1 MKRFNPFDIYG
12 SSDDIRDDHIG
23 NYTRNASLGNDLP
36 DSKYS
41 ASALKVSVELSKLRI
56 FFLILLVGILILLS
70 RSIWFQVVRGA
81 YYREASEG
89 NRIRIETI
97 KARRGVIYDRNGEL
111 LVRNVPNFALIV
123 IPADL
128 PESESEKSLIFESIS
143 RILDIPSSE
152 IEKMIEDVPSFSY
165 EPIIIK
171 EYIDY
176 EKALLFQIESNSMAG
191 VSLTMRDSREYTN
204 PLIAAHTVGYTGK
217 ISEKQYDDA
226 QNGEYLITDYVG
238 KIGLEYFYEELLKG
252 VDGKKRIEVDSLGK
266 EKKIVASQEAV
277 SGSNLTLTLDIGLQ
291 KVLYDSIS
299 NAMSRSGAPGGS
311 AVALDPR
318 TGEVLAI
325 VNTPSFD
332 TNVFSKGI
340 PAEEFSKL
348 LDDPSNPLF
357 MRSITGQY
365 PSGST
370 IKPVIAAAA
379 LQEGIITGSTTV
391 LSTGGIE
398 AGPQFFPDWK
408 AGGHGQTDVRKAIA
422 DSVNTFFYLVGGG
435 DEEIEGLGVERIVEY
450 ARLFGIGEKSNI
462 DLPGES
468 TGFLPTKD
476 WKLET
481 KGERWYLG
489 DTYHLAIGQGD
500 ILVTPLQ
507 VANFI
512 ATIANGG
519 TLYQP
524 FLVQSVNEAKSNVT
538 SKIQPVVIRENFINS
553 AYLKIVREGLRQAVT
568 SGSASGLQNL
578 QIAAA
583 GKTGTAQFGPSN
595 KTHAWFVG
603 FAPYDTPEI
612 VVVVLI
618 EEGGEGSTIALPI
631 ARDAL
636 QWYFNQE

>member
-1 MKRFNPFDIYG
+1 MKRFNPFDVYG
-12 SSDDIRDDHIG
+12 SSEDIRDSNVG
-23 NYTRNASLGNDLP
+23 NYTQNASLGNDLP

-41 ASALKVSVELSKLRI
+41 SSALKVSVELSKLRI
-56 FFLILLVGILILLS
+56 IFIILILGILILIL
-70 RSIWFQVVRGA
+70 RSLWFQVVRGS
-81 YYREASEG
+81 YYREVSEG

-97 KARRGVIYDRNGEL
+97 KARRGVMYDRNGEL
-111 LVRNVPNFALIV
+111 LVRNVPNFALTI

-128 PESESEKSLIFESIS
+128 PKDKMEKS
-143 RILDIPSSE
+143 RILNSISIILDISIADLE
-152 IEKMIEDVPSFSY
+152 LMIEEDLSFSY
-165 EPIIIK
+165 EPITIM
-171 EYIDY
+171 EHIDY
-176 EKALLFQIESNSMAG
+176 EKSLLLQIKSNSMAG
-191 VSLTMRDSREYTN
+191 VSLSMRDSREYTH
-204 PLIAAHTVGYTGK
+204 PVIAAHTVGYTGK
-217 ISEKQYDDA
+217 ISAEEYADTHD
-226 QNGEYLITDYVG
+226 GEYLLTDYIG
-238 KIGLEYFYEELLKG
+238 KIGIEYYYEELLKG
-252 VDGKKRIEVDSLGK
+252 VDGKKRIEVDALGK
-266 EKKIVASQEAV
+266 EKKIVASQEAE
-277 SGSNLTLTLDIGLQ
+277 SGSNLTLTIDIGLQ
-291 KVLYDSIS
+291 EVLYNSIS
-299 NAMSRSGAPGGS
+299 SAMERSGAPGGS
-311 AVALDPR
+311 AIAIDPR
-318 TGEVLAI
+318 SGEVLAI

-332 TNVFSKGI
+332 TNDFTKGLL
-340 PAEEFSKL
+340 PEEFNKL
-348 LDDPSNPLF
+348 LEDPARPLF

-379 LQEGIITGSTTV
+379 LQEGVITGSTSV
-391 LSTGGIE
+391 LSTGGIK

-422 DSVNTFFYLVGGG
+422 DSVNTFFYLIGGG
-435 DEEIEGLGVERIVEY
+435 DEETDGLGVERIVEY
-450 ARLFGIGEKSNI
+450 AKLFGVGEKSNI

-519 TLYQP
+519 TLYKP
-524 FLVQSVNEAKSNVT
+524 YLIHSVSKTGSDIS
-538 SKIQPVVIRENFINS
+538 SKIQPEVIRNNFVNS

-568 SGSASGLQNL
+568 SGSAVGLQSL
-578 QIAAA
+578 PIAAA

-612 VVVVLI
+612 VIAVIV
-618 EEGGEGSTIALPI
+618 EEGGEGSSIALPV
-631 ARDAL
+631 ARDGL
-636 QWYFNQE
+636 KWYFTQ

>member
-1 MKRFNPFDIYG
+1 MKRFNPFDVYG
-12 SSDDIRDDHIG
+12 SSEDIKDGHVG
-23 NYTRNASLGNDLP
+23 NYSHNASLGNDLP

-41 ASALKVSVELSKLRI
+41 ASALKVSVELSKLRV
-56 FFLILLVGILILLS
+56 FFLILLLGIIILLF
-70 RSIWFQVVRGA
+70 RSLWFQVVKGS
-81 YYREASEG
+81 YYREVSEG

-97 KARRGVIYDRNGEL
+97 KARRGVMYDRNGEL
-111 LVRNVPNFALIV
+111 LVRNVPNFALTI

-128 PESESEKSLIFESIS
+128 PENNTEKIQIFELIS
-143 RILDIPSSE
+143 KILDISSE
-152 IEKMIEDVPSFSY
+152 EINSLIENVPVFSY
-165 EPIIIK
+165 EPTIIK

-176 EKALLFQIESNSMAG
+176 EEALLLQIESNSMAG

-204 PLIAAHTVGYTGK
+204 PVIAAHAVGYIGK
-217 ISEKQYDDA
+217 ISEVEYDNAPD
-226 QNGEYLITDYVG
+226 GEYLLTDYIG
-238 KIGLEYFYEELLKG
+238 KIGLESFYEELLKG

-291 KVLYDSIS
+291 KVLFDSIS
-299 NAMSRSGAPGGS
+299 EALIRTGAPGGS

-325 VNTPSFD
+325 VNSPSFD
-332 TNVFSKGI
+332 TNSFSRGLK
-340 PAEEFSKL
+340 PDEFGEL
-348 LDDPSNPLF
+348 LDDPSKPLF

-379 LQEGIITGSTTV
+379 LQEGVITGSTTV
-391 LSTGGIE
+391 LSTGGIK

-422 DSVNTFFYLVGGG
+422 ESVNTFFYLVGGG
-435 DEEIEGLGVERIVEY
+435 DDEIEGLGVERIVEY
-450 ARLFGIGEKSNI
+450 AKLFGLGEQSNI

-468 TGFLPTKD
+468 NGFLPTKD
-476 WKLET
+476 WKLEA

-524 FLVQSVNEAKSNVT
+524 SLVSSVSEAESKVI
-538 SKIQPVVIRENFINS
+538 SKIQPIVIRDNFINS

-568 SGSASGLQNL
+568 SGSAVGLQSL
-578 QIAAA
+578 PIAAA
-583 GKTGTAQFGPSN
+583 GKTGTAQFGSSD

-612 VVVVLI
+612 VIAVLI
-618 EEGGEGSTIALPI
+618 EEGGEGSAVALPV
-631 ARDAL
+631 ARDGL
-636 QWYFNQE
+636 RWYFRQE